1 MNNLALKSYVFV
13 ATFAATNFAQA
24 QQDLGSRITEEDGLI
39 DQITAIGAL
48 VLAAAFLA
56 GVGCVS
62 YGIWYYIKKSDNP
75 QEPDAGSKALKFILG
90 GAALTIVPL
99 FIGIFAMTLGGDAD
113 SVNTANDQL
122 DGFSQ

>member
-1 MNNLALKSYVFV
+1 MNNLALKFYVFV
-13 ATFAATNFAQA
+13 AAYAVSTFSHA

-39 DQITAIGAL
+39 DQLTAVGAL

-90 GAALTIVPL
+90 GSGLTIVPL